1 MCEFPRVCIKV
12 LELYFHQK
20 VRARASGRLLGTAQ
34 DHTDTEVHQLLAVHI
49 YMEAA
54 DTPQDG
60 SADDSAE
67 PSFASGLLPHEHAF
81 SLSVA
86 EQRDCLQ
93 KDLPRGVTACASA
106 GPGLVLLTLRAGRA
120 DGYGARA
127 WPLLVGGAGLG
138 DEPELAQ
145 MLGVP

>member
-1 MCEFPRVCIKV
+1 MRGVTVAVEGVAERPSVPPALVRTPRSSDA
-12 LELYFHQK
+12 LN
-20 VRARASGRLLGTAQ
+20 
-34 DHTDTEVHQLLAVHI
+34 
-49 YMEAA
+49 YMKAA
-54 DTPQDG
+54 DSQDG
-60 SADDSAE
+60 SADK
-67 PSFASGLLPHEHAF
+67 PSFASGLLPHEHTF

-86 EQRDCLQ
+86 EQCDCLQ
-93 KDLPRGVTACASA
+93 KDLPRGVTAVTPA

-138 DEPELAQ
+138 DEPELAK

>member
-1 MCEFPRVCIKV
+1 MYGISKSRLQTGFWPATGV
-12 LELYFHQK
+12 L
-20 VRARASGRLLGTAQ
+20 
-34 DHTDTEVHQLLAVHI
+34 
-49 YMEAA
+49 
-54 DTPQDG
+54 
-60 SADDSAE
+60 
-67 PSFASGLLPHEHAF
+67 
-81 SLSVA
+81 
-86 EQRDCLQ
+86 
-93 KDLPRGVTACASA
+93 

>member
-1 MCEFPRVCIKV
+1 MESV
-12 LELYFHQK
+12 
-20 VRARASGRLLGTAQ
+20 VRGAHGTRESANVRPFLPCQ
-34 DHTDTEVHQLLAVHI
+34 RSPDAALVRTLN
-49 YMEAA
+49 YMKAA
-54 DTPQDG
+54 ESQDG
-60 SADDSAE
+60 SEDK

-86 EQRDCLQ
+86 EQCDCLQ
-93 KDLPRGVTACASA
+93 KDLPRGVTAVTPA

-138 DEPELAQ
+138 DEPELAK

>member
-1 MCEFPRVCIKV
+1 MESVVRGAHGTRESANVRPFLPCQRLPGR
-12 LELYFHQK
+12 
-20 VRARASGRLLGTAQ
+20 RARPDALN
-34 DHTDTEVHQLLAVHI
+34 
-49 YMEAA
+49 YMKAA
-54 DTPQDG
+54 ESQDG
-60 SADDSAE
+60 SEDK

-86 EQRDCLQ
+86 EQCDCLQ
-93 KDLPRGVTACASA
+93 KDLPRGVTAVTPA

-138 DEPELAQ
+138 DEPELAK
-145 MLGVP
+145 MMGVP

>member
-1 MCEFPRVCIKV
+1 MPS
-12 LELYFHQK
+12 L
-20 VRARASGRLLGTAQ
+20 ARAFSPLHG
-34 DHTDTEVHQLLAVHI
+34 AVI
-49 YMEAA
+49 SRTLSSMKAA
-54 DTPQDG
+54 DKPQDG
-60 SADDSAE
+60 SAE
-67 PSFASGLLPHEHAF
+67 PPFASGLLPHEHSF

-86 EQRDCLQ
+86 EQCDCLQ
-93 KDLPRGVTACASA
+93 KDLPRGLAACASA

-138 DEPELAQ
+138 DEPELAK

>member
-1 MCEFPRVCIKV
+1 MCIKV
-12 LELYFHQK
+12 ILSPKSTCSRERTL
-20 VRARASGRLLGTAQ
+20 SLCLGPQ
-34 DHTDTEVHQLLAVHI
+34 DHTEVHQLLAAVHI

-54 DTPQDG
+54 DKPQDG
-60 SADDSAE
+60 FADDSAE

>member
-1 MCEFPRVCIKV
+1 MK
-12 LELYFHQK
+12 
-20 VRARASGRLLGTAQ
+20 A
-34 DHTDTEVHQLLAVHI
+34 
-49 YMEAA
+49 AA
-54 DTPQDG
+54 DSQDG
-60 SADDSAE
+60 SADK

-81 SLSVA
+81 SLLVA
-86 EQRDCLQ
+86 EQCDCLQ
-93 KDLPRGVTACASA
+93 KDLPHGVTAVTRA

-138 DEPELAQ
+138 DEPELAK

>member
-1 MCEFPRVCIKV
+1 MK
-12 LELYFHQK
+12 
-20 VRARASGRLLGTAQ
+20 
-34 DHTDTEVHQLLAVHI
+34 
-49 YMEAA
+49 
-54 DTPQDG
+54 
-60 SADDSAE
+60 SADSQDSSADK

-86 EQRDCLQ
+86 EQCDCLQ
-93 KDLPRGVTACASA
+93 KDLPRGVTAVTRA

-138 DEPELAQ
+138 DEPELAK

>member
-1 MCEFPRVCIKV
+1 MESVVRGAHGTRESANVRPFLPCQRLPGR
-12 LELYFHQK
+12 
-20 VRARASGRLLGTAQ
+20 RARPDALN
-34 DHTDTEVHQLLAVHI
+34 
-49 YMEAA
+49 YMKAA
-54 DTPQDG
+54 DSQDG
-60 SADDSAE
+60 SADK

-86 EQRDCLQ
+86 EQCDCLQ
-93 KDLPRGVTACASA
+93 KDLPRGVTAVTPA

-138 DEPELAQ
+138 DEPELAK

>member
-1 MCEFPRVCIKV
+1 MHKSYTFTKK
-12 LELYFHQK
+12 Y
-20 VRARASGRLLGTAQ
+20 ASGRSAWAQ
-34 DHTDTEVHQLLAVHI
+34 DHTEVHQLLAVHI

-54 DTPQDG
+54 DKPQDG
-60 SADDSAE
+60 SSDDSAE

-93 KDLPRGVTACASA
+93 KDLPRGVTVCASA

>member
-1 MCEFPRVCIKV
+1 M
-12 LELYFHQK
+12 Q
-20 VRARASGRLLGTAQ
+20 
-34 DHTDTEVHQLLAVHI
+34 
-49 YMEAA
+49 AA
-54 DTPQDG
+54 DSETG
-60 SADDSAE
+60 SADK

-86 EQRDCLQ
+86 EQCDCLK
-93 KDLPRGVTACASA
+93 KDLPRGVTAVALA

-138 DEPELAQ
+138 DEPELAK
-145 MLGVP
+145 MLGVT

>member
-1 MCEFPRVCIKV
+1 
-12 LELYFHQK
+12 
-20 VRARASGRLLGTAQ
+20 
-34 DHTDTEVHQLLAVHI
+34 
-49 YMEAA
+49 MEAA
-54 DTPQDG
+54 DKPQDG
-60 SADDSAE
+60 SSDDSAE

-93 KDLPRGVTACASA
+93 KDLPRGVTVCASA

>member
-1 MCEFPRVCIKV
+1 MGWKV
-12 LELYFHQK
+12 LGMTVSHAWGSQD
-20 VRARASGRLLGTAQ
+20 VRSIPSLTALVRTPRSSGALN
-34 DHTDTEVHQLLAVHI
+34 D
-49 YMEAA
+49 MKAA
-54 DTPQDG
+54 DSQDG
-60 SADDSAE
+60 SADK
-67 PSFASGLLPHEHAF
+67 PSFASGLLPHEHTF

-86 EQRDCLQ
+86 EQCDCLQ
-93 KDLPRGVTACASA
+93 KDLPRGVTAVTPA

-138 DEPELAQ
+138 DEPELAK